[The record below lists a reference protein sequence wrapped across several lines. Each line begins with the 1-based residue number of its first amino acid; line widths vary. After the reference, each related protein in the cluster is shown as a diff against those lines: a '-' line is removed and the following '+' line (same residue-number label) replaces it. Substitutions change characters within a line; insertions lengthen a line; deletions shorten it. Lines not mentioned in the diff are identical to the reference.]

1 MFCSDNNVAYNVT
14 FVKTI
19 MAFSQVSRAVHMII
33 LAKGNADI
41 IIHVNICDLQDTYT
55 VSEIFLP
62 EDHQAMHIC

>member
-1 MFCSDNNVAYNVT
+1 
-14 FVKTI
+14 

-41 IIHVNICDLQDTYT
+41 IIHVNIYDLQDIYT